1 MEEAEEGVLDLN
13 KAAEALHVQKRRIYD
28 ITNVLEGIG
37 LIGKC
42 GKNNVR
48 FTAGASIAGG
58 WVGAWLGA
66 GAGAGAGA
74 WVGAQKAPENFG
86 LADSLLD
93 WPAISGASCPPL
105 LALLCG
111 VLTPL
116 LLPHPPFRRRGR
128 RGGRQRAGGS
138 SPGRAAAGAGGA
150 GGCGAGAGGAA
161 GRAVGLVAPDGR
173 PPSEQAAAVCD

>member
-58 WVGAWLGA
+58 WVGGWVRGWARVRVRVRGWARKRRQKTLGWRTA
-66 GAGAGAGA
+66 CLIG
-74 WVGAQKAPENFG
+74 
-86 LADSLLD
+86 
-93 WPAISGASCPPL
+93 PP
-105 LALLCG
+105 
-111 VLTPL
+111 
-116 LLPHPPFRRRGR
+116 
-128 RGGRQRAGGS
+128 
-138 SPGRAAAGAGGA
+138 
-150 GGCGAGAGGAA
+150 
-161 GRAVGLVAPDGR
+161 LVAP
-173 PPSEQAAAVCD
+173 AARHCWRCYVGC

>member
-58 WVGAWLGA
+58 RAGRWA
-66 GAGAGAGA
+66 GARANCRAA
-74 WVGAQKAPENFG
+74 CLF
-86 LADSLLD
+86 
-93 WPAISGASCPPL
+93 CPP
-105 LALLCG
+105 
-111 VLTPL
+111 P
-116 LLPHPPFRRRGR
+116 
-128 RGGRQRAGGS
+128 
-138 SPGRAAAGAGGA
+138 
-150 GGCGAGAGGAA
+150 
-161 GRAVGLVAPDGR
+161 
-173 PPSEQAAAVCD
+173 

>member
-58 WVGAWLGA
+58 WVGGCVA
-66 GAGAGAGA
+66 GRG
-74 WVGAQKAPENFG
+74 
-86 LADSLLD
+86 
-93 WPAISGASCPPL
+93 
-105 LALLCG
+105 CG
-111 VLTPL
+111 CGCV
-116 LLPHPPFRRRGR
+116 
-128 RGGRQRAGGS
+128 GGRAKGARKLWAGGQ
-138 SPGRAAAGAGGA
+138 PA
-150 GGCGAGAGGAA
+150 
-161 GRAVGLVAPDGR
+161 
-173 PPSEQAAAVCD
+173 